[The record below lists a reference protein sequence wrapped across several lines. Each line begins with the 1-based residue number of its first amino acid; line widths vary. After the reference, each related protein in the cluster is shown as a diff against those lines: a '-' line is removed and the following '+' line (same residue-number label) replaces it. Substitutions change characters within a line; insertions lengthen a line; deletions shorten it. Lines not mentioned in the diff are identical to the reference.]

1 MIGFREVL
9 YTLFVEKDPEKAIKL
24 TINRDPNNAY
34 SFYKYCRHKIFRD
47 DTHRNPQYVQ
57 RVRHFQHVHF
67 GPQDA
72 EWDILNDLM
81 ERPLSTQYRVET
93 AKRPYLPTP
102 AHDQALKAIPSLPE
116 EFYDYK
122 MPLEVVE
129 DAVDRM
135 REKRE
140 LKHSR
145 PVHISNIQTLVSK
158 AREWKTLQH
167 PWDLVACASILCGRR
182 TQEITRDME
191 YEPSSEFQL
200 SVKGLCKQRIGAG
213 VIPLLCSSE
222 DFCELMGKIRE
233 DQLPIDSSTHRLK
246 PAFMRVF
253 GQWFNHSERRNIY
266 CEAAWRMREES
277 GFYPE
282 MGKIMWFDKALCH
295 DMNVV
300 AQNGNMAYHSMQFV
314 DV

>member
-1 MIGFREVL
+1 MIGFREIIHI
-9 YTLFVEKDPEKAIKL
+9 LFEQRNPQKAVEE
-24 TINRDPNNAY
+24 TIARDPNNAY

-47 DTHRNPQYVQ
+47 NAYRNPQYLH

-67 GPQDA
+67 SPQDP

-81 ERPLSTQYRVET
+81 EGPLSTQYRVET
-93 AKRPYLPTP
+93 ARRPYLPR
-102 AHDQALKAIPSLPE
+102 HDQALKAIPCLPE
-116 EFYDYK
+116 EFYEYK
-122 MPLEVVE
+122 MPPEVVE
-129 DAVDRM
+129 DAVDKL
-135 REKRE
+135 RERRE

-145 PVHISNIQTLVSK
+145 PVHISNIQTIVSK

-191 YEPSSEFQL
+191 FEPTGEFL
-200 SVKGLCKQRIGAG
+200 LDVKGLCKQEIGAG
-213 VIPLLCSSE
+213 VIPLLCSSQ
-222 DFCELMGKIRE
+222 DFCELMAKIRE
-233 DQLPIDSSTHRLK
+233 HQLPIDSSTHRLK
-246 PAFMRVF
+246 PAMHRVF
-253 GQWFNHSERRNIY
+253 GEWFNHSERRNIY

-277 GFYPE
+277 GFHPD
-282 MGKIMWFDKALCH
+282 MSKIMWFDKALCH

-300 AQNGNMAYHSMQFV
+300 AQNGNLGYHSMQFV